1 MHFLETPIEYLKGV
15 GPMRAELLK
24 KELHIFSFSDLLC
37 YYPFRYIDRSV
48 IHKVAELNADMPYIQ
63 LKGKIVRFEEKG
75 QKRAKR
81 LIAYFQDET
90 GITELI
96 WFKGIRWIK
105 KGIKTNVEYL
115 VFGKPSAYQRKINIV
130 HPEMDVFEKQQSISS
145 SLQSVY
151 STTELLSSKGLNS
164 RGIRKLTKVLYQQI
178 ENKIQETLSDSLL
191 SRLKLPKKE
200 KALIDIHFPADTNSL
215 ERAQKRL
222 KFEELFFLQ
231 FHLLK
236 MKLTRTKK
244 YEGFILEKV
253 DNHFENYF
261 KNHLQFELT
270 NAQKKVLKEIRI
282 DVKKDTNG
290 NR

>member
-24 KELHIFSFSDLLC
+24 KELNIFSFSDLLC

-48 IHKVAELNADMPYIQ
+48 IHKVAELNADMPYVQ

-115 VFGKPSAYQRKINIV
+115 VFGTEKHQAWIV
-130 HPEMDVFEKQQSISS
+130 VVILLDILVFLV
-145 SLQSVY
+145 LQNMV
-151 STTELLSSKGLNS
+151 EL
-164 RGIRKLTKVLYQQI
+164 
-178 ENKIQETLSDSLL
+178 
-191 SRLKLPKKE
+191 
-200 KALIDIHFPADTNSL
+200 
-215 ERAQKRL
+215 
-222 KFEELFFLQ
+222 
-231 FHLLK
+231 
-236 MKLTRTKK
+236 
-244 YEGFILEKV
+244 
-253 DNHFENYF
+253 
-261 KNHLQFELT
+261 
-270 NAQKKVLKEIRI
+270 
-282 DVKKDTNG
+282 
-290 NR
+290 

>member
-24 KELHIFSFSDLLC
+24 KELNIFSFSDLLC

-105 KGIKTNVEYL
+105 KGIKTNIH
-115 VFGKPSAYQRKINIV
+115 R
-130 HPEMDVFEKQQSISS
+130 
-145 SLQSVY
+145 
-151 STTELLSSKGLNS
+151 TTN
-164 RGIRKLTKVLYQQI
+164 
-178 ENKIQETLSDSLL
+178 
-191 SRLKLPKKE
+191 
-200 KALIDIHFPADTNSL
+200 
-215 ERAQKRL
+215 
-222 KFEELFFLQ
+222 
-231 FHLLK
+231 
-236 MKLTRTKK
+236 
-244 YEGFILEKV
+244 
-253 DNHFENYF
+253 
-261 KNHLQFELT
+261 
-270 NAQKKVLKEIRI
+270 
-282 DVKKDTNG
+282 
-290 NR
+290 